1 MSENTTTLNRGQWYA
16 LAAALLGWMFD
27 GVEMGLTPLV
37 ARPALLD
44 LLDLRNLPHTVSEPR
59 VAVWFGPII
68 ACFLLGAA
76 GGGILFGWLGDRLGR
91 VRAMV
96 ISILAYSLFM
106 GGGYFATQPWHI
118 GLCLF
123 ISALGMGGQWSL
135 GVSLIM
141 ECWPEKHRPKLS
153 GVMGAASNVGFLM
166 IAIVGA
172 LFPPTPDSWRWFML
186 IGASPAVLALFVIS
200 KVPES
205 ERWKMAVKNVAK
217 INPLKEIFTP
227 PLLRKTL
234 LAIAFTSIPL
244 IGTWAAIS
252 SWTPVW
258 ADKMAGDSMPYA
270 KAIVQ
275 ISMSIGAI
283 IGCIVAPMVGAVIG
297 RRPVYFG
304 LCLLS
309 LIACQY
315 MFRTTTAFNAWFVFV
330 TGMVTCVTAAFY
342 GWMPLYLSELF
353 PTRVR
358 ATGQGLSFNFG
369 RILAAVGTLFM
380 ANLMQVFSGDYGR
393 AGACITF
400 IYVFGMV
407 LIWFAPE
414 TKGKPLPD

>member
-1 MSENTTTLNRGQWYA
+1 MSESKPLTRGQWYA

-27 GVEMGLTPLV
+27 GVEMGLTPIV
-37 ARPALLD
+37 ARPALRD
-44 LLDLRNLPHTVSEPR
+44 LLQTNSESD
-59 VAVWFGPII
+59 VAMWFGPII

-76 GGGILFGWLGDRLGR
+76 GGGGAFGWWGDKSGR

-96 ISILAYSLFM
+96 VSILTYSIFM
-106 GGGYFATQPWHI
+106 GAGYFATQPWHI

-141 ECWPEKHRPKLS
+141 ECWPERHRPKLA

-166 IAIVGA
+166 IAVVGA

-186 IGASPAVLALFVIS
+186 VGASPAVLALFVIS

-205 ERWKMAVKNVAK
+205 ERWKAAVQGKNGK
-217 INPLKEIFTP
+217 PLKEIFTP
-227 PLLRKTL
+227 PLLKKTL
-234 LAIAFTSIPL
+234 LAIAFASIPL
-244 IGTWAAIS
+244 IGTWSAIS

-258 ADKMAGDSMPYA
+258 ADKLAGDSMPYA
-270 KAIVQ
+270 KGIVQ
-275 ISMSIGAI
+275 ISISIGAI
-283 IGCIVAPMVGAVIG
+283 IGCIVAPLIGAMVG

-304 LCLLS
+304 MCLLS
-309 LIACQY
+309 LLTCQY
-315 MFRTTTAFNAWFVFV
+315 MFRTTTAFDVRFVLV
-330 TGMVTCVTAAFY
+330 AGIVGCCTAAFY

-369 RILAAVGTLFM
+369 RILASCGTLFM
-380 ANLMQVFSGDYGR
+380 ANLMQVFHGDYGR
-393 AGACITF
+393 AGATITM
-400 IYVFGMV
+400 IYILGMI